1 PLNGDY
7 VFKLLLKRN
16 GGGTIIGVEE
26 EERQIEL
33 RVDRSLIRRFRIG
46 GRFKGLDTGTMIA
59 IAEDDIEG
67 QQVHEYRMTA
77 DNELEVR
84 VPIAA
89 GTRMG
94 TATFTDSLPSALE
107 TVSGIGIDILR
118 ISGPFNGTV
127 PEDTPSRRR
136 ILVCRPTGSHDEE
149 ACARRII
156 GTLARRAFRRPVTES
171 DVTPLVQIFR
181 EGRDARDFDAGIELV
196 VEALLSSPSFL
207 MRVER
212 EPSDATAGAVYQV
225 NDVELAS
232 RLSFFLWRSMPD
244 DELMEV
250 AVRGTL
256 KHPDVLVQQV
266 RRMIADR
273 RATRFMNDFVEQWL
287 EIRNIYSHEPDERL
301 FPGFDPRLGEAMA
314 QETKL
319 FFENQVR
326 EDRPIQELLTA
337 SYTYVN
343 ERLAQHYGMQN
354 IYGSHFRRVTMNDER
369 RHG

>member
-1 PLNGDY
+1 
-7 VFKLLLKRN
+7 
-16 GGGTIIGVEE
+16 
-26 EERQIEL
+26 
-33 RVDRSLIRRFRIG
+33 
-46 GRFKGLDTGTMIA
+46 
-59 IAEDDIEG
+59 
-67 QQVHEYRMTA
+67 
-77 DNELEVR
+77 R

-89 GTRMG
+89 GTRMV

-301 FPGFDPRLGEAMA
+301 FPGFDPRLGQAMA

-354 IYGSHFRRVTMNDER
+354 IYGSHFRRVPMNDER
-369 RHG
+369 RHGLLGHGSILTVTSYANRTSVVLRGKWVLENLLGSPPPPPPPNVPPLKENDGVSKPVALRERMEQHRRNPACATCHV